1 MNLESERKQAA
12 WREEQRGEELL
23 CADTSMVEGHTKEGL
38 VASDGEILK
47 TKGDSVKIQKD
58 GILQLSEENSC
69 KLLLL
74 ASALVN
80 MDSSKK
86 MSECK
91 LHKRLF
97 DSAKQLKLKEFK
109 YDANPSM
116 RRDLFQF
123 L

>member
-1 MNLESERKQAA
+1 LNLESERKQAA

-74 ASALVN
+74 ALLWKIWIPAR
-80 MDSSKK
+80 K
-86 MSECK
+86 C
-91 LHKRLF
+91 
-97 DSAKQLKLKEFK
+97 QT
-109 YDANPSM
+109 ANFRNAS
-116 RRDLFQF
+116 FTVKNS
-123 L
+123 